1 MMWNKAC
8 ILLLAGLWMLPV
20 DAQKIDSLMIRRIFD
35 ESLSRGQSY
44 DNLRELCKDV
54 GHRLSGSPGGKKA
67 ELWAAA
73 KMRDYGFTNVT
84 MQPFEVDYWVRGE
97 IERAVIV
104 DSGRM
109 LNITALGGS
118 VGTSQP
124 ITAEVLEVSSS
135 EEIAKLGRERISG
148 KIVFINKPMNPA
160 LINTFH
166 AYGNC
171 AGERWSGAVKAAEYG
186 AVGVLLRSLASR
198 ADDFPHTGSMG
209 YNDSIPKIPAAAVST
224 NDAHYL
230 SNLLDKQSVK
240 LTLEL
245 SCNPAGKAIAHNVF
259 GEIRGKK
266 YPEKVIVVGGH
277 LDSWDIGEGAH
288 DDGAG
293 VVQSLEV
300 LRLFQQLE
308 YSPDYT
314 IRCVLFMNEE
324 NGAEGAK
331 TYANYVNEQK
341 EIHLAAMESDRGG
354 FTPRGFSV
362 DARNDQLDYL
372 QKFRKLLEPYFLHLM
387 DAGYSGVD
395 VGYLR
400 NGSTTL
406 IGFVPDSQR
415 YFDMHHSAND
425 VFENVHQRELELGSS
440 AMAALVY
447 LIDKYGMPE
456 KVQD

>member
-1 MMWNKAC
+1 
-8 ILLLAGLWMLPV
+8 LLLLCAVLLASPLA
-20 DAQKIDSLMIRRIFD
+20 AQKLDSLMIRRIFD
-35 ESLSRGQSY
+35 ESLTRGHSY
-44 DNLRELCKDV
+44 ENLRELCKDV
-54 GHRLSGSPGGKKA
+54 GHRLSGSPGAEKA
-67 ELWAAA
+67 ENWAAE
-73 KMRDYGFTNVT
+73 KMRSYGFENIQ
-84 MQPFEVDYWVRGE
+84 MQPFQAPYWVRGNTEHCE
-97 IERAVIV
+97 IVEN
-104 DSGRM
+104 GRV

-118 VGTSQP
+118 IGTDGTL
-124 ITAEVLEVSSS
+124 TAEVIEVPGTEHLE
-135 EEIAKLGRERISG
+135 ALGREQIEG

-166 AYGNC
+166 AYGGC
-171 AGERWSGAVKAAEYG
+171 AGERWSGAAKSAEYG

-209 YNDSIPKIPAAAVST
+209 YNDTVPKIPAAAVST

-230 SNLLDKQSVK
+230 SQLLKKQTVTVS
-240 LTLEL
+240 LAL
-245 SCNPAGKAIAHNVF
+245 SCENRGTALAHNVF
-259 GEIRGKK
+259 GEIKGKK

-308 YSPDYT
+308 YAPNYT

-331 TYANYVNEQK
+331 TYADWVNENK
-341 EIHLAAMESDRGG
+341 EYHLAAMESDRGG
-354 FTPRGFSV
+354 FVPRGFSV
-362 DARNDQLDYL
+362 DARDDQLAYL
-372 QKFRKLLEPYFLHLM
+372 QQFRKLLEPYFLHLM

-400 NGSTTL
+400 NGQTTL

-415 YFDMHHSAND
+415 YFDVHHSAND
-425 VFENVHQRELELGSS
+425 VFEQVNQRELELGSA
-440 AMAALVY
+440 AMASLIY

-456 KVQD
+456 KVVD